1 MRRPFHTLTVF
12 YQVLRLAQKQYKPDC
27 RISIIVDTH
36 LSDFKHFVSGKFT
49 NTDNSPS
56 TECTA
61 DPTTLRLIRERNV
74 IKFVG
79 MVKSLC

>member
-1 MRRPFHTLTVF
+1 M
-12 YQVLRLAQKQYKPDC
+12 
-27 RISIIVDTH
+27 SIIVDTH
-36 LSDFKHFVSGKFT
+36 LSDFKHFVSVKFT

-61 DPTTLRLIRERNV
+61 DQPTLRSIRERNE

-79 MVKSLC
+79 TVESLC